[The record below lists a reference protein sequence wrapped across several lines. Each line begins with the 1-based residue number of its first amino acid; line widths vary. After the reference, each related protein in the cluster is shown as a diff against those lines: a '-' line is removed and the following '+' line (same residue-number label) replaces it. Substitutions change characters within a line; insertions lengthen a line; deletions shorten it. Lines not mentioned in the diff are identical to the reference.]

1 MPRKSGQGTTKKQDR
16 KATTV
21 HSNKDDV
28 ARTQLHLQR
37 LYQSP
42 VRHPAGLD
50 LRNLRGDGLEL
61 LVQGLLLA
69 EHLRKLVLQLRV
81 ACDAARM
88 SLEDRLEERLEKQH
102 LGPLRR
108 KDSNTRD
115 EEKTQH
121 VHNTYGRPVLRAVA

>member
-1 MPRKSGQGTTKKQDR
+1 MPRKSGQGTAEKQDR

-28 ARTQLHLQR
+28 SRTQLHLQR
-37 LYQSP
+37 LDQSP

-81 ACDAARM
+81 ACDNRT
-88 SLEDRLEERLEKQH
+88 
-102 LGPLRR
+102 
-108 KDSNTRD
+108 N
-115 EEKTQH
+115 
-121 VHNTYGRPVLRAVA
+121 VA

>member
-37 LYQSP
+37 LYQGP

-81 ACDAARM
+81 ACNNTARM
-88 SLEDRLEERLEKQH
+88 SLEDRLEERLEKH
-102 LGPLRR
+102 LG
-108 KDSNTRD
+108 
-115 EEKTQH
+115 H
-121 VHNTYGRPVLRAVA
+121 